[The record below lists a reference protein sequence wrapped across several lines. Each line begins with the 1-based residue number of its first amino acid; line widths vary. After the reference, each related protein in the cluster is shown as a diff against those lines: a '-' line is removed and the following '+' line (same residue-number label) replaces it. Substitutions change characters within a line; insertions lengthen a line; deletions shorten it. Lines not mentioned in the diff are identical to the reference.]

1 MSPGAPHDAVKY
13 DPLVFLASMRAR
25 TYRPA
30 KHIAS
35 VVQALRGNSSRTLL
49 LVRNGSDWT
58 FTLDRVLSSGI
69 ADPKAENSERR
80 EGLPDVM
87 SQVVP
92 FEINDDRRT
101 TGVVF
106 SHIWDGDHILSMA
119 LCEAMRTNKTVRALD
134 LYLNFGSL
142 LERHMTAIEDSLL
155 ENDTLQSFTFV
166 AGGAIV
172 CPPVTV
178 KAAFSRIL
186 ERNMCLVQIDIRFM
200 IDPGWTCP
208 MDLGQTVTDALER
221 NKRAWIVAK
230 HLGQLNRSSMHG
242 CQNLG
247 DVVFRGQ
254 ILLFF
259 LQEGSEGLSA
269 KMHDSTLR
277 RRLGSV
283 VLVLHRGC
291 VVFWATETAALTMM
305 AR

>member
-58 FTLDRVLSSGI
+58 FEFDRVLSWGI
-69 ADPKAENSERR
+69 ADPIAENSERW

-87 SQVVP
+87 SQLVP
-92 FEINDDRRT
+92 FEVNDERRT
-101 TGVVF
+101 SGVVF
-106 SHIWDGDHILSMA
+106 SRIWDGDHVLSMA

-142 LERHMTAIEDSLL
+142 QERHMTAIEDSLL

-200 IDPGWTCP
+200 MLDHRGTGRMSDPGWTCP

-221 NKRAWIVAK
+221 NKRAWNVAK
-230 HLGQLNRSSMHG
+230 HLGQLNRGSAG
-242 CQNLG
+242 ACQNLG
-247 DVVFRGQ
+247 DIVLRRLV
-254 ILLFF
+254 LCFF
-259 LQEGSEGLSA
+259 LANGCQEPPRQMLHIAGGLPVWRPVSR
-269 KMHDSTLR
+269 D
-277 RRLGSV
+277 
-283 VLVLHRGC
+283 VL
-291 VVFWATETAALTMM
+291 
-305 AR
+305 

>member
-58 FTLDRVLSSGI
+58 FTFDRVLSSGI

-142 LERHMTAIEDSLL
+142 QERHMTAIEDSLL

-166 AGGAIV
+166 SGGAIV

-178 KAAFSRIL
+178 RAAFSRIL
-186 ERNMCLVQIDIRFM
+186 ERNMCLVQIDIRFTM
-200 IDPGWTCP
+200 PDHRGTGRMSHSGWTCP

-221 NKRAWIVAK
+221 NKRAWNVAK

-259 LQEGSEGLSA
+259 LQEGCQAPPRQMLYIARGLP
-269 KMHDSTLR
+269 
-277 RRLGSV
+277 V
-283 VLVLHRGC
+283 
-291 VVFWATETAALTMM
+291 
-305 AR
+305 

>member
-1 MSPGAPHDAVKY
+1 MGDLGIYATMAISDRVK
-13 DPLVFLASMRAR
+13 LR
-25 TYRPA
+25 T
-30 KHIAS
+30 
-35 VVQALRGNSSRTLL
+35 VVQALGCNTSSTLL
-49 LVRNGSDWT
+49 AVRNGSDWNFT
-58 FTLDRVLSSGI
+58 FDRVLSSDHSDNI
-69 ADPKAENSERR
+69 AENSERW

-101 TGVVF
+101 SGVVF
-106 SHIWDGDHILSMA
+106 SCIWDGDHVLSMA

-142 LERHMTAIEDSLL
+142 QERHMTAIEDSLL
-155 ENDTLQSFTFV
+155 ENDTLQSFAFL
-166 AGGAIV
+166 ARGAIA
-172 CPPVTV
+172 CPHVIV
-178 KAAFSRIL
+178 RAAFSRIL
-186 ERNMCLVQIDIRFM
+186 KRNMCLVQIDIRFM
-200 IDPGWTCP
+200 MLDHRGTGRMSDPGWTCP

-259 LQEGSEGLSA
+259 LQEGCQAPPRQMLHIAQGLP
-269 KMHDSTLR
+269 
-277 RRLGSV
+277 V
-283 VLVLHRGC
+283 
-291 VVFWATETAALTMM
+291 
-305 AR
+305 